1 MVCVTTQ
8 RFPQQPRP
16 WGTSLTHNS
25 SQAVNRLKLPE
36 SLPFLNISI
45 KIMNKLSK
53 AQKDELATS
62 FAILALYDGEAEIS
76 SGQVSSLLQATG
88 NTEVEPFYPIIFANF
103 LSDPEKVATLI
114 ASPGAG
120 SGGKFR
126 PSIMVIS
133 RLWALLTFVFRGVL
147 YHSGGGGGGGAV
159 AGGDAGAAEEKEE
172 EKVEE
177 EEAEIGGGM
186 DMFGGGDAG
195 GGGDY

>member
-1 MVCVTTQ
+1 M
-8 RFPQQPRP
+8 
-16 WGTSLTHNS
+16 
-25 SQAVNRLKLPE
+25 
-36 SLPFLNISI
+36 
-45 KIMNKLSK
+45 
-53 AQKDELATS
+53 ATS

-120 SGGKFR
+120 SGGKFG
-126 PSIMVIS
+126 PSILVIS
-133 RLWALLTFVFRGVL
+133 RFRAQLVL
-147 YHSGGGGGGGAV
+147 SFLVYLYRSGGGGGGGAV
-159 AGGDAGAAEEKEE
+159 AGGDAGAAEVKEE

-186 DMFGGGDAG
+186 DMFGGGEA